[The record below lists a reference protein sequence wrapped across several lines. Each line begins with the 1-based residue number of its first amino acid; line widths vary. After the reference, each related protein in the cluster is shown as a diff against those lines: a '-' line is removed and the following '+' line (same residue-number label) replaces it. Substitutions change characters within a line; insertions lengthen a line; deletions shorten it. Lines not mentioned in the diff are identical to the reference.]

1 MGGLSL
7 NGTSAAAAG
16 VGVGV
21 GVVGGKDWG
30 SAAGSGRSSGV
41 AEGTHQEFLLDPM
54 RYVEQQDK
62 Y

>member
-7 NGTSAAAAG
+7 NGTSAAAAAAAG
-16 VGVGV
+16 VG
-21 GVVGGKDWG
+21 GGKDWG
-30 SAAGSGRSSGV
+30 SAAGSGRSSAGA